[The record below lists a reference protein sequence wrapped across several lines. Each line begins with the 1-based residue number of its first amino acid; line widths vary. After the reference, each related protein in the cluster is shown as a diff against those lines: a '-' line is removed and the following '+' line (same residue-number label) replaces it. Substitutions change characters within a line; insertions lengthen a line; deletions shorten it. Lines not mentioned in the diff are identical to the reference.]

1 MFQRCLQLGC
11 IMTSRHQVCCVR
23 LDKGGNMVKRT
34 FVMIAVALLIL
45 LFGSVV
51 FAAGTKEAP
60 TASTPGTIVRGG
72 TLVAGKT
79 NKWSTLV
86 PTQSTSRGDDRYI
99 LSQMFDTLVSMDES
113 GNFVPRL
120 AESWEM
126 REREMVMKLR
136 SDVKFHDGTPFNAE
150 AVKFVFDW
158 YMTSAR
164 KPIFMSEISAIQS
177 VDVLDPYTVRF
188 NLKEPSAILLSAL
201 SNNAGMM
208 MSPAAI
214 KQYGDDIVLNPVGTG
229 PFKLKEAIEGDHV
242 TLVRNPDYYLTGKD
256 GLPLPYLDE
265 VVIRVITDEPVK
277 VINLMSGDIDITDYL
292 NAATSLDT
300 LKNNKNI
307 EVIRTTAGDH
317 FALYPNHLYG
327 PLGDPR
333 VRIAITHAI
342 DKQAISD
349 ALTRGYGRLAPFPV
363 AAGQWFYDDYDPY
376 QYNPQRAKEL
386 LAEAGYPNGFSI
398 KLQNIA
404 REPDNTIVQAIQ
416 GQLKNVGINAEIESL
431 ERNAWVALFQ
441 RNSAEG
447 QLAFGRWTFPRVDA
461 YMQINNNL
469 GETAIGN
476 YSNYH
481 NPRFTELLEK
491 TKSVYDVAQRK
502 ALFKEIQKVVLD
514 DAANIWIYQMPRHIS
529 RNLKVHNLA
538 TDQEGIWILREVWK
552 EK

>member
-1 MFQRCLQLGC
+1 M
-11 IMTSRHQVCCVR
+11 I
-23 LDKGGNMVKRT
+23 KRT
-34 FVMIAVALLIL
+34 NIIILAMLLIL
-45 LFGSVV
+45 SIGSGV
-51 FAAGTKEAP
+51 FAAGAKEAP
-60 TASTPGTIVRGG
+60 VASSPGTIVRGG

-79 NKWSTLV
+79 NNWSTLV

-99 LSQMFDTLVSMDES
+99 LSQIFDTLVSMDES
-113 GNFVPRL
+113 GNFVPQL

-136 SDVKFHDGTPFNAE
+136 DDVKFHDGTPMNAE

-158 YMTSAR
+158 YMSSSL
-164 KPIFMSEISAIQS
+164 KPIFMSEISAIES
-177 VDVLDPYTVRF
+177 VDVLDSFTVRF
-188 NLKEPSAILLSAL
+188 NLNEPSAILLSAL
-201 SNNAGMM
+201 SNNAGMI

-214 KQYGDDIVLNPVGTG
+214 KQYGEDIVLNPVGTG
-229 PFKLKEAIEGDHV
+229 PFKVKEAIEGDHV
-242 TLVRNPDYYLTGKD
+242 TLVRNPDYYLKGKD

-327 PLGDPR
+327 PLGDTK
-333 VRIAITHAI
+333 VRIAITQAI

-349 ALTRGYGRLAPFPV
+349 ALTRGYGTLAPFPV
-363 AAGQWFYDDYDPY
+363 AAGQWFYDEYDPY
-376 QYNPQRAKEL
+376 PYNPQRAKEL

-404 REPDNTIVQAIQ
+404 REPDNTIVQALQ
-416 GQLKNVGINAEIESL
+416 GQLKDVGINVEIESM

-461 YMQINNNL
+461 YMQIYNNL
-469 GETAIGN
+469 GENAIGN
-476 YSNYH
+476 YSNYI
-481 NPRFTELLEK
+481 NPRFTELIEK

-502 ALFKEIQKVVLD
+502 DLFKEIQKVVLD

-529 RNLKVHNLA
+529 RNLKVHNLV
-538 TDQEGIWILREVWK
+538 TDQEGIWVLREVWK

>member
-1 MFQRCLQLGC
+1 
-11 IMTSRHQVCCVR
+11 V
-23 LDKGGNMVKRT
+23 
-34 FVMIAVALLIL
+34 
-45 LFGSVV
+45 
-51 FAAGTKEAP
+51 
-60 TASTPGTIVRGG
+60 
-72 TLVAGKT
+72 
-79 NKWSTLV
+79 
-86 PTQSTSRGDDRYI
+86 
-99 LSQMFDTLVSMDES
+99 
-113 GNFVPRL
+113 
-120 AESWEM
+120 
-126 REREMVMKLR
+126 
-136 SDVKFHDGTPFNAE
+136 
-150 AVKFVFDW
+150 
-158 YMTSAR
+158 
-164 KPIFMSEISAIQS
+164 
-177 VDVLDPYTVRF
+177 
-188 NLKEPSAILLSAL
+188 
-201 SNNAGMM
+201 
-208 MSPAAI
+208 
-214 KQYGDDIVLNPVGTG
+214 
-229 PFKLKEAIEGDHV
+229 
-242 TLVRNPDYYLTGKD
+242 
-256 GLPLPYLDE
+256 
-265 VVIRVITDEPVK
+265 
-277 VINLMSGDIDITDYL
+277 
-292 NAATSLDT
+292 
-300 LKNNKNI
+300 
-307 EVIRTTAGDH
+307 
-317 FALYPNHLYG
+317 
-327 PLGDPR
+327 
-333 VRIAITHAI
+333 
-342 DKQAISD
+342 
-349 ALTRGYGRLAPFPV
+349 APFPV

-376 QYNPQRAKEL
+376 QYDPQRAKEL